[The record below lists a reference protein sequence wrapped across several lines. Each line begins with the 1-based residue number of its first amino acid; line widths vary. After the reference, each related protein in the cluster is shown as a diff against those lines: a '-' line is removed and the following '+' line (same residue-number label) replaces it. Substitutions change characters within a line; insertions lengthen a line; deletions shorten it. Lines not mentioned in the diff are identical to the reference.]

1 MKRLADQAGFE
12 SYVREHTRCLG
23 RAVHEFRTE
32 RGLSHSEVA
41 KRAEVSVRWLKK
53 LETNELHTNYS
64 IGKLDQITRALG
76 LDLSDLYQRAGEM
89 AGPPP
94 WLNCEGGGNER

>member
-1 MKRLADQAGFE
+1 MKRPADQAGFE

-23 RAVHEFRTE
+23 RAVHEFRTA

-53 LETNELHTNYS
+53 LEANELQTNYS
-64 IGKLDQITRALG
+64 IGRLDQIALALG

-94 WLNCEGGGNER
+94 WLKGKERRDER